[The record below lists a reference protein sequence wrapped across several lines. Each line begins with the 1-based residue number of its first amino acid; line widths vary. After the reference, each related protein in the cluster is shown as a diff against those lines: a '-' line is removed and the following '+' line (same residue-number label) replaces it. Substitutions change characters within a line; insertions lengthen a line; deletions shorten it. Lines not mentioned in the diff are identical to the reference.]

1 MFRIAEKYPIN
12 TSKTIFRVSVE
23 APLIAKSA
31 KPGQF
36 AIFRLDEFGERFP
49 LTIAD
54 YDPEKGTVS
63 FNFQPAGKST
73 QMFSLIEPGDYIAD
87 IVGPLGRPAEINPN
101 AKRVCVVGGGTGC
114 AINYPVAKELK
125 RLGIAVD
132 MICGFRSEDIVIME
146 DEFRAAS
153 DNLYITTDDGSYGEK
168 GFVTT
173 KLKELLEAGVQY
185 DSVLTCGP
193 VIMMKYVAE
202 TTRPYGVKTT
212 ASLNPI
218 MIDGT
223 GMCGGCRLTVGGER
237 KFACV
242 DGPEF
247 DAHLVD
253 WDSLLERNNFYLG
266 EESDQ
271 NEHVCRI
278 TGGVRRG
285 EYKPSEADEN
295 ENPVKRM
302 TKHPMPEQDPQVRAK
317 NFNEVALGYGS
328 FTARLEAMRCL
339 NCKDPQCVKGCP
351 VNVRIPEFISK
362 VKTGDYEGGY
372 EVIATTNSLAAV
384 CGRVCPQERQCESR
398 CVRGVKGEPVAIG
411 RLERFVA
418 DYHMEHADAGEQ
430 PQKAAPNGHK
440 VAVIGSGPSGLS
452 CAGDLIK
459 KGYDVTVFEALHKCG
474 GVLAYGIPEFRL
486 PKSIVD
492 REVKNLE
499 RAGVKFVTDCI
510 IGRTMQLDQL
520 FEEGYEAVF
529 IGSGAGLPQFMN
541 IPGENLLGVY
551 SANEYLTRINLMKAY
566 RDDYDT
572 PIKSDAKRIAVIGGG
587 NVAMDAARCA
597 KRMGADEV
605 FIVYRRGR
613 DELPARAEEVHHAE
627 EEGIEF
633 KLLNNPVEILGD
645 ANKHVVGLK
654 CVKMRLGEPDASGR
668 RGVTPIEGSEFVI
681 VADAVIVAIGT
692 TPNPLLRST
701 TPGLETNKKGC
712 LVVNEDSLETSRQ
725 AVYAGGDAVTGAATV
740 ILAMGAGKQG
750 AASIDEYLSKK

>member
-1 MFRIAEKYPIN
+1 MFKIAEKFPLN
-12 TSKTIFRVSVE
+12 ESKTIFRVSIE
-23 APLIAKSA
+23 APLIARAA

-73 QMFSLIEPGDYIAD
+73 QMFSLMEEGDYIAD
-87 IVGPLGRPAEINPN
+87 IVGPLGRPAEIDPN
-101 AKRVCVVGGGTGC
+101 AKRICVVGGGTGC

-125 RLGIAVD
+125 RLGIGVD
-132 MICGFRSEDIVIME
+132 MICGFRSKDIVIME
-146 DEFRAAS
+146 DEFRAAC
-153 DNLYITTDDGSYGEK
+153 DNLYICTDDGSYGEA
-168 GFVTT
+168 GFVTN
-173 KLKELLEAGVQY
+173 KLKSLLEAGEQY

-193 VIMMKYVAE
+193 VIMMKFVAE
-202 TTRPYGVKTT
+202 VTRPYGIRTT

-223 GMCGGCRLTVGGER
+223 GMCGGCRLSVGGER

-253 WDSLLERNNFYLG
+253 WDGLLERNNFYLDEEG
-266 EESDQ
+266 EE

-285 EYKPSEADEN
+285 EYKRAEPEGDEN
-295 ENPVKRM
+295 PARRM
-302 TKHPMPEQDPQVRAK
+302 TKHPMPEQDAEIRSH
-317 NFNEVALGYGS
+317 NFNEVALGYS
-328 FTARLEAMRCL
+328 AAVAQLEAQRCL
-339 NCKDPQCVKGCP
+339 NCANPQCVKGCP
-351 VNVRIPEFISK
+351 VNVRIPQFISQ
-362 VKTGDYEGGY
+362 VKEGDFEGAYET
-372 EVIATTNSLAAV
+372 ISATNSLAAV
-384 CGRVCPQERQCESR
+384 CGRVCPQERQCESK
-398 CVRGVKGEPVAIG
+398 CVRGIKGESVAIG

-418 DYHMEHADAGEQ
+418 DYHLERAGLE
-430 PQKAAPNGHK
+430 PGAKAQPNGHR
-440 VAVIGSGPSGLS
+440 VAVIGAGPSGLT
-452 CAGDLIK
+452 CAGDLAK
-459 KGYDVTVFEALHKCG
+459 KGYEVTVFEALHKSG

-486 PKSIVD
+486 PKAIVD

-499 RAGVKFVTDCI
+499 LQGVKFVNDCI
-510 IGRTMQLDQL
+510 IGRTMPLDQL

-529 IGSGAGLPQFMN
+529 IGSGAGLPQFLN

-566 RDDYDT
+566 RSDYDT
-572 PIKSDAKRIAVIGGG
+572 PIKNNAKRIAVVGGG

-633 KLLNNPVEILGD
+633 RLLNNPVEILGD
-645 ANKHVVGLK
+645 INGRVVGLK
-654 CVKMRLGEPDASGR
+654 CVRMRLGEPDASGR
-668 RGVTPIEGSEFVI
+668 RSVSPIEGSEFVM

-692 TPNPLLRST
+692 TPNPLLRTT
-701 TPGLETNKKGC
+701 TPGLETNRKGC
-712 LVVNEDSLETSRQ
+712 LVVDEDSLQTSREG
-725 AVYAGGDAVTGAATV
+725 VYAGGDAVTGAATV

-750 AASIDEYLSKK
+750 AESIDKYLSNK